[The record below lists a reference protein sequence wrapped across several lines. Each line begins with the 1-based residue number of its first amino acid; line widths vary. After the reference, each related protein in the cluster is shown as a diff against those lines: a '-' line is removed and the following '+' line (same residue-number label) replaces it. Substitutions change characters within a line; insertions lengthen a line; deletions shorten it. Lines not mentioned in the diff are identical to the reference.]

1 MIISRGRR
9 RPRFA
14 SPFSLTMD
22 PFLPAMVLTSLCI
35 AATKVY
41 RHLRPN
47 DQQPP
52 PIQAEQHDGDN
63 LETADSTASGSQEAS
78 FSEATSSART
88 SSEESPGLCDEK
100 DTDGKSNESYFSC
113 FNHS

>member
-1 MIISRGRR
+1 
-9 RPRFA
+9 
-14 SPFSLTMD
+14 MD

-47 DQQPP
+47 DQQQPLP
-52 PIQAEQHDGDN
+52 AQPQQHDGDN
-63 LETADSTASGSQEAS
+63 LETADSMVNGPQEAT
-78 FSEATSSART
+78 FSVATSSART

-100 DTDGKSNESYFSC
+100 DTDGKPRKVTFISIFL
-113 FNHS
+113 NHVLLKIMTPAHRPR